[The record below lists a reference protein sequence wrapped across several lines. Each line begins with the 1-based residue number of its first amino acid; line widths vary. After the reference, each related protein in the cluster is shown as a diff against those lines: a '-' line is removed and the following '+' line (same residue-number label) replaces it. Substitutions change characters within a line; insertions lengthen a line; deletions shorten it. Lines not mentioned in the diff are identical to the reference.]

1 MKTLEVEFTEEDKNK
16 LLNIICRRAE
26 KSEQCHERAG
36 SSFVVKFNEE
46 LFVSAKVLID
56 DDFSGKPSRYASC
69 DISVITVEGFEDV
82 KSNLDYLFEDS
93 INKALIN
100 EFHKNN

>member
-16 LLNIICRRAE
+16 LINEICAKAE
-26 KSEQCHERAG
+26 SEEQCHERSG
-36 SSFVVKFNEE
+36 FSFVVKFNEE
-46 LFVSAKVLID
+46 LFISAKVLIN

-69 DISVITVEGFEDV
+69 DVSVITVEGFEDV

>member
-1 MKTLEVEFTEEDKNK
+1 MVKIVLIT
-16 LLNIICRRAE
+16 IIPF
-26 KSEQCHERAG
+26 
-36 SSFVVKFNEE
+36 SFAVKFNEE
-46 LFVSAKVLID
+46 LFISAKVLID

-69 DISVITVEGFEDV
+69 DVSVITVEGFEDV

-100 EFHKNN
+100 EFHNHFVLMAQIHAHAQ